1 MDLTSALTVCLAA
14 LEQGGFTALH
24 FVSDE
29 ALSVDFAL
37 ILCDSVQPQE
47 MSFSCVSVFIHNLGS
62 LLMRN
67 SCNDVGEPYRQVM
80 EKQ

>member
-1 MDLTSALTVCLAA
+1 M
-14 LEQGGFTALH
+14 ALH

-37 ILCDSVQPQE
+37 ILCDSVQLQE
-47 MSFSCVSVFIHNLGS
+47 MSFSCVSVFIQNLRS
-62 LLMRN
+62 LLLRD
-67 SCNDVGEPYRQVM
+67 SCNDVGKNYRQVM